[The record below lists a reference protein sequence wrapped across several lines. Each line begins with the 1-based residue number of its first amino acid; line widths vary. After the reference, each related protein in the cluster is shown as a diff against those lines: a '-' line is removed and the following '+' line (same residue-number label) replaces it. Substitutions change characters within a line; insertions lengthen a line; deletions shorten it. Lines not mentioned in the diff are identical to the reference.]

1 MHLYTKH
8 ATLINNCY
16 PEKEGEKG
24 PRSSELSY
32 LVFYASSRPV
42 KLTKV
47 GLFLEKKVE
56 RDVVKGR
63 KQNNQVS
70 LEILK
75 SLVEACH
82 RDLNLFSKYVVK
94 IIDMILETRDV
105 EIIDLACRV
114 FIMFTSHHDGS
125 TLGVDAEF
133 TKDYEELLRKM
144 AGFCAFESQDDTLR
158 LQMRYIG
165 QRALQAAVTSTAFQA
180 SNFKVQLDLILS
192 PLIITLSNSKCP
204 ADILAQSDDIDIKQ
218 SAMDH
223 ESSNPHTVEVLA
235 AKTAVILFSK
245 INGVAV
251 KLALSPLFDFMDKH
265 KKWWPNTFAVAIM
278 KLALESLQPQ
288 YRYLL
293 VSEVLQQLET
303 IKSSMAEEHMLE
315 KHASLVSILKAV
327 LNADIPLV
335 GISVLEVLNS
345 LYIHLI
351 KSVQD
356 FKTFQ
361 QQEQSGKQALE
372 YAIQQGL
379 AHSIGGL
386 ATQTYYL
393 NQLNDITGYLIA
405 KLKVGNSMA
414 TLDGLPMKLY
424 RHVVLHC
431 LDLVVSSCTDEP
443 KENDLESQHAVTV
456 YSNSVTLDVWT
467 PALGLLTDRESET
480 RVDFGSI
487 LIHYLELT
495 SENEVVLEPY
505 PKHTLNQH
513 SDVVF
518 VNTLHQSIV
527 DWIQL
532 PNLSKSDILVIRD
545 ILFALIRKFGADET
559 IKAIPLMFKIQDLV
573 EHDMVAR
580 PGSAC
585 ALAVAALLIE
595 WLWMI
600 AQKYHIDSLIDYA
613 DNLKQKRLQSN
624 QYPTHLFSDKER
636 SFEPLDYTESSL
648 MDAWVDRKAVVNM
661 LSKDGPLRDE
671 EDTEGTELENK
682 LMLDWG
688 TETQE
693 KLDRTFRIRTSRNL
707 SDLKAKLATPWT
719 RLDINRDEQDKKQT
733 IGVENL
739 KDALLGQQTEAHF
752 NKSVSDHS
760 KDMTLLLQSLS
771 LDMRLSNTTSLVNPP
786 YK

>member
-1 MHLYTKH
+1 MNKTKILEAIGDH
-8 ATLINNCY
+8 Q
-16 PEKEGEKG
+16 
-24 PRSSELSY
+24 RSQGM
-32 LVFYASSRPV
+32 V
-42 KLTKV
+42 
-47 GLFLEKKVE
+47 
-56 RDVVKGR
+56 
-63 KQNNQVS
+63 NNQVS

-94 IIDMILETRDV
+94 IIDMILETRDIEV
-105 EIIDLACRV
+105 VDLACQV
-114 FIMFTSHHDGS
+114 FIMFTSYHDGS

-133 TKDYEELLRKM
+133 TKDYEELLKKM
-144 AGFCAFESQDDTLR
+144 AVFCAFENQDETLR

-180 SNFKVQLDLILS
+180 SNFKVQLDLILT
-192 PLIITLSNSKCP
+192 PLIITLSNTKCP
-204 ADILAQSDDIDIKQ
+204 ADTLAQNEDIDIRQ
-218 SAMDH
+218 SAIDH
-223 ESSNPHTVEVLA
+223 ETSNAHTVEILA
-235 AKTAVILFSK
+235 AKTSVILFSK

-251 KLALSPLFDFMDKH
+251 KLALGPLFDFMDTYER
-265 KKWWPNTFAVAIM
+265 WWPNTFAVAMM

-303 IKSSMAEEHMLE
+303 VKSSMDEKMLE

-345 LYIHLI
+345 LFIHLM

-356 FKTFQ
+356 FKMF
-361 QQEQSGKQALE
+361 QEQQDTMA

-379 AHSIGGL
+379 CHSIGGL

-405 KLKVGNSMA
+405 KLKVGNTMA
-414 TLDGLPMKLY
+414 TQDGLPMKVY
-424 RHVVLHC
+424 RHVVLRC

-443 KENDLESQHAVTV
+443 TENELDHAVTV
-456 YSNSVTLDVWT
+456 YSNSVTLDIWT
-467 PALGLLTDRESET
+467 PALGLLTDQASET
-480 RVDFGSI
+480 RVDFASI

-495 SENEVVLEPY
+495 SENEV
-505 PKHTLNQH
+505 
-513 SDVVF
+513 
-518 VNTLHQSIV
+518 
-527 DWIQL
+527 
-532 PNLSKSDILVIRD
+532 
-545 ILFALIRKFGADET
+545 
-559 IKAIPLMFKIQDLV
+559 DLV
-573 EHDMVAR
+573 EQEAVALS
-580 PGSAC
+580 GSERAV
-585 ALAVAALLIE
+585 AVAALLVE

-613 DNLKQKRLQSN
+613 DSIKQKRIQSN
-624 QYPTHLFSDKER
+624 QYPTFFLEQER
-636 SFEPLDYTESSL
+636 SFDALDTSESAV
-648 MDAWVDRKAVVNM
+648 MDTWVDRKDVIRM

-671 EDTEGTELENK
+671 EDVEGTELESK

-739 KDALLGQQTEAHF
+739 KDALLGQQTETHV
-752 NKSVSDHS
+752 NKNVTNHTQ
-760 KDMTLLLQSLS
+760 DMTLLLQSLS
-771 LDMRLSNTTSLVNPP
+771 LDTRLT
-786 YK
+786 K